1 MPHTVTSIISY
12 FYIGTAK
19 LSLDISKP
27 DVLIIHVLGGV
38 ATVIFWQCRTEV
50 AVTSESWKRFQFV
63 AKLGRRCY
71 RLNGSLV
78 LKQLGL
84 LIFALLLFLHA
95 ILI

>member
-19 LSLDISKP
+19 LTLDISKP

-38 ATVIFWQCRTEV
+38 ATVIFWQCCTEV